1 MSYSYVLVLNSI
13 EKRYPLPNDSAG
25 HNDLAVISVSFREIE
40 DFSFLNM
47 IPLQETKNLL
57 RHLSAASTK
66 KS

>member
-1 MSYSYVLVLNSI
+1 MSYYYVLVLDSI
-13 EKRYPLPNDSAG
+13 EKRYPLPNDLAG
-25 HNDLAVISVSFREIE
+25 HNDLAAISVSFREIE

-47 IPLQETKNLL
+47 ILLQETKNLL